1 MVTSAVNSMVIVTLK
16 FKTWRRSQPAAR
28 KHGNGNGNGHI
39 VDAHGDGNFSNK
51 IQTESRGALRVVTH
65 CGLNKGIM
73 NSLFFVHGLLL
84 ILHGVVLVNG
94 PSRIDLHF
102 LHAQGTGFVVGL
114 RVASTLFMQMV

>member
-1 MVTSAVNSMVIVTLK
+1 MWSQNEAVNPRVIWFAKMVMVTSAVNSMVIVTLK

-65 CGLNKGIM
+65 CGLNKGNM
-73 NSLFFVHGLLL
+73 NSLIFVHGLL
-84 ILHGVVLVNG
+84 
-94 PSRIDLHF
+94 P
-102 LHAQGTGFVVGL
+102 A
-114 RVASTLFMQMV
+114 ASI